1 MKNNWA
7 CSSCRV
13 HDVELPGQLS
23 PVIIKHSSRKQM
35 RKHIWVLQDTG
46 KTKVHHIC
54 LIAFPREG
62 QVIWFLLYR
71 WPCIIYSLHQT
82 HLPICTPSKHTIN
95 QRVMSGIP
103 YLHCVLW
110 LLMYTHLKQTL
121 LSLTYTSAGFWQC
134 KEQLLISHF
143 HLPPCHPHHCQPIPQ
158 YPYHSHLHEGKS
170 SQKPCHQPVCFYGVG
185 GK

>member
-1 MKNNWA
+1 MRFKANCAAHQHCYCLYRAAELYVVHSHAEKWSFVTSGAYRNKYLKTISYRLYMENNWA

-82 HLPICTPSKHTIN
+82 HTCPYVPHPNTP
-95 QRVMSGIP
+95 
-103 YLHCVLW
+103 
-110 LLMYTHLKQTL
+110 
-121 LSLTYTSAGFWQC
+121 
-134 KEQLLISHF
+134 
-143 HLPPCHPHHCQPIPQ
+143 
-158 YPYHSHLHEGKS
+158 
-170 SQKPCHQPVCFYGVG
+170 
-185 GK
+185 